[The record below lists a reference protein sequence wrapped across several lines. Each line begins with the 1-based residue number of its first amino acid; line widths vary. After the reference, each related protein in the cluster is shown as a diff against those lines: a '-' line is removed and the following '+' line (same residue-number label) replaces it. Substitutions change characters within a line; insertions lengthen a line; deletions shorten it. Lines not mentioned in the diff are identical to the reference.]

1 MGVEKGEGDE
11 KNTRAG
17 KKAVL
22 ASGHG
27 GGEEKGVGNEGGA
40 RARKGVWRGYTD

>member
-11 KNTRAG
+11 KNKRAG